1 MAFILRHIDEII
13 SNKNSDLTESESY
26 LLRYMCHELSHNN
39 VFFKTGLDVEFILRH
54 FDSIMTYCI
63 HNDIFITNILHIMAL
78 YQNTQID
85 KINNICLLYTSPSPR
100 D

>member
-39 VFFKTGLDVEFILRH
+39 VFFK
-54 FDSIMTYCI
+54 
-63 HNDIFITNILHIMAL
+63 
-78 YQNTQID
+78 
-85 KINNICLLYTSPSPR
+85 IC
-100 D
+100 